1 MKVTKTRLKQI
12 IKEELETTM
21 SEGFFDEFINKLKID
36 INPAEDQK
44 AKKMMLRMA
53 MRSKEKQLGLES
65 GYLVDALYDMSS
77 KERDVL
83 SLVEEFNNLL
93 EVLYTAAHRT
103 APEDQK
109 SDKELGQMIKRFLEN
124 DPETVQLMYPQVNRL
139 RKKLRL

>member
-1 MKVTKTRLKQI
+1 MKITKDRLKQI

-21 SEGFFDEFINKLKID
+21 GEGLFDQFISKLKLD
-36 INPAEDQK
+36 TDPAEDQK

-65 GYLVDALYDMSS
+65 GYLVDTLYDMSS

-124 DPETVQLMYPQVNRL
+124 DPETVQLMYPHVNRL
-139 RKKLRL
+139 RRKLGV

>member
-1 MKVTKTRLKQI
+1 MNKNLHKLFVISSPSGGGKTSLLKA
-12 IKEELETTM
+12 
-21 SEGFFDEFINKLKID
+21 FF
-36 INPAEDQK
+36 EDQK

-65 GYLVDALYDMSS
+65 GYLVDTLYDMSS

-124 DPETVQLMYPQVNRL
+124 DPETVQLMYPHVNRL
-139 RKKLRL
+139 RRKLGV

>member
-1 MKVTKTRLKQI
+1 MKITKDRLKQI

-21 SEGFFDEFINKLKID
+21 GEGLFDQFISKLKLD
-36 INPAEDQK
+36 TDPAEDQK

>member
-1 MKVTKTRLKQI
+1 
-12 IKEELETTM
+12 
-21 SEGFFDEFINKLKID
+21 
-36 INPAEDQK
+36 
-44 AKKMMLRMA
+44 
-53 MRSKEKQLGLES
+53 
-65 GYLVDALYDMSS
+65 MSS

-124 DPETVQLMYPQVNRL
+124 DPETVELMYPQVNRL